1 MMDGVSGRTERWF
14 GAGAGALRR
23 TLTAHSFTDEVAELD
38 RRFPDGAYACPCCL
52 DAYGREALADEPR
65 TLTEEHVP
73 PELAGGK
80 ELLLTCARCNNAS
93 GRVWD
98 IHASRHQHLHDAVL
112 GRVGDPVQATFT
124 IGGSP
129 VRGRFDGSGAVP
141 SFKYVPEVNDPAVAT
156 AAGAFLEQAIGAGM
170 EIEFQVGHTRR
181 IDGDAAAWSWIRSAY
196 LAAFAVYGYRFA
208 LLRVLE
214 PVRLR
219 LASPQPAPAPQ
230 LVVEVPS
237 MPSGPPR
244 MFLVREPEHVR
255 GLMVSFGRVRVFLP
269 AWHFPRQVGDIEQG
283 VIALRTGANPRLL
296 VAEIAWPTEPQYLLD
311 PRL

>member
-1 MMDGVSGRTERWF
+1 MIEGMSGRTERWF
-14 GAGAGALRR
+14 DAGAGALRR
-23 TLTAHSFTDEVAELD
+23 TLTAHGFTDEVAELD
-38 RRFPDGAYACPCCL
+38 RRFPDGGYACPCCL
-52 DAYGREALADEPR
+52 VAYGRGALADEPR

-73 PELAGGK
+73 PELAGGR
-80 ELLLTCARCNNAS
+80 ELLLTCAQCNNAS

-112 GRVGDPVQATFT
+112 GRSGDSVQATLT
-124 IGGSP
+124 IGDFP

-156 AAGAFLEQAIGAGM
+156 AAGAFLEQIIGAGM
-170 EIEFQVGHTRR
+170 EIEFQVGYTRR

-244 MFLVREPEHVR
+244 MFLVREPEHLR

-283 VIALRTGANPRLL
+283 VIALPPGANPQLL
-296 VAEIAWPTEPQYLLD
+296 AAEVAWPTEPQYLLD
-311 PRL
+311 HRL